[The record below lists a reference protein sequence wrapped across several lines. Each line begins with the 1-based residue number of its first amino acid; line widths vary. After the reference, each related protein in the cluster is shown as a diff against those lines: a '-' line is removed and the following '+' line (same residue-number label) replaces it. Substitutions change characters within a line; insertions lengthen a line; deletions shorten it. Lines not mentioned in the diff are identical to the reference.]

1 MTHSYRSTEGRSFAR
16 EDDGDA
22 AKAMFEIRQ
31 FEAWVKGNVP
41 SRVAMLSNS
50 EPPAIAY
57 VTRMVLP
64 WEKSSAQL
72 IQASVQLLSRRHFL
86 GGKWLVFSTSQSQ

>member
-1 MTHSYRSTEGRSFAR
+1 MDNSGNLVNMSRQY
-16 EDDGDA
+16 DGDV

-31 FEAWVKGNVP
+31 FEAWVKGNVL

-57 VTRMVLP
+57 VTRMAP
-64 WEKSSAQL
+64 HWKKSSARL
-72 IQASVQLLSRRHFL
+72 IQESVQLLSHRHFL
-86 GGKWLVFSTSQSQ
+86 GGKCLVFSTSQSQ